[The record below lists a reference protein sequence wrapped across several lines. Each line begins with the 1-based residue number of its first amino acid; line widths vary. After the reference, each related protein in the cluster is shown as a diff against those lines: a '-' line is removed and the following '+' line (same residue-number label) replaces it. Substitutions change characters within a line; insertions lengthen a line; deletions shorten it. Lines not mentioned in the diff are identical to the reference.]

1 MPRRERQTRRTR
13 RARPARHCRRERDE
27 RKRDDAGER
36 HPCRVEPRGRGGE
49 AREAAVDQR
58 IDDPAPPEP
67 RPFFAAR
74 VGEAAQRESRGGLF
88 EHGLTAGRVRGAGQ
102 GDEPAPARAAGFD
115 RHDRAPVVVGGGG
128 GLARA
133 APPSAQR
140 LRLDRAADVRD
151 DHLVRDRF
159 EHDGCREG
167 EPDLLDDELGRRPAQ
182 CEAREERPHGVA
194 RFEGRGLVGDDA
206 AVHGFGDRDELDLA
220 VQRDQGDPR
229 RAGGLGEHGGHVAI
243 VRTELEHDARRPDL
257 RQLRDESRE
266 AGGVV
271 GPA

>member
-1 MPRRERQTRRTR
+1 M
-13 RARPARHCRRERDE
+13 
-27 RKRDDAGER
+27 
-36 HPCRVEPRGRGGE
+36 
-49 AREAAVDQR
+49 
-58 IDDPAPPEP
+58 
-67 RPFFAAR
+67 
-74 VGEAAQRESRGGLF
+74 
-88 EHGLTAGRVRGAGQ
+88 
-102 GDEPAPARAAGFD
+102 
-115 RHDRAPVVVGGGG
+115 
-128 GLARA
+128 
-133 APPSAQR
+133 
-140 LRLDRAADVRD
+140 RD

-194 RFEGRGLVGDDA
+194 RFEGRRLVGDDA